1 MRRDVVVRVLGP
13 VRLRAGDACL
23 VPASPQLRLVIGLM
37 ALRLGQV
44 VPVAELV
51 DAIWEAEPP
60 RSARASLQAL
70 MTRLRR
76 LLKQVPGA
84 SLTRVGDGY
93 LLELDDD
100 LVDAERFRSLGR
112 SARAAEGAAGIPL
125 FDAALELWN
134 GPALADAPDTERV
147 RAIRHGLAEE
157 HLAMLQDRLAGMLA
171 CGQERE
177 AAAELPAALA
187 LHPLNERLAAMLMA
201 ARYRS
206 GQRAEAL
213 AVFRQIRGRLVAE
226 LGVEPGAELQ
236 LLHQSILAGD
246 AGLAGL
252 VPGPGQAGGQP
263 PVPAH
268 SLPVPAHSQPV
279 PVNGHPATGNGQP
292 AAAHSQPAA
301 AHSQP
306 AAVNSQPAAAAGQP
320 AAVNGQPGAAAG
332 RPVPVN
338 GHPPAQAD
346 GHPPAQA
353 DGHPPVQVGGQSPA
367 RAGEPAGPASGQDQG
382 AGRDLPVRPW
392 PVPRQLPA
400 APAQFVDRDAEL
412 ARLDELIG
420 QGAEPGGETWVRAIV
435 GSPGVGK
442 SALAT
447 VWAHRAA
454 GHFPDGQLYVNLKG
468 FGPAARPVTPGQA
481 IRGFLHALGV
491 PGAEIPES
499 PDAQAALYRSVLA
512 GKRVLVLLDNARDA
526 DQVRA
531 LLPGSGRCAVVI
543 TSRDR
548 LDGLVAT
555 VGACILTLDVMSQ
568 AESRKLIARRLGAAR
583 AKAEPE
589 AVADLARLCAG
600 LPLGLAIVAARAA
613 ARPGFRLAAL
623 SAELGGGDGRL
634 DVLETA
640 DTTSS
645 VREVFSWSYRQLSQ
659 PAARM
664 FRLLGLHPGPDIT
677 VAAAA
682 SLSGTGRPQAR
693 RALAE
698 LTGAHL
704 LTEHMPGRY
713 TLHDL
718 LRAYAAELAAADED
732 EAGRDLARGR
742 MGDHYLHTAAAAG
755 RRLCPARPAVSM
767 GPVHPGTVPEKF
779 ASYAEA
785 LGWLG
790 AEHQVLL
797 AVVDAAAA
805 AGQQALA
812 WQLPAV
818 LTDYLNREG
827 HWHDLAATGRT
838 ALAAAEGAGDR
849 LGEAHAHAAI
859 GVASLR
865 VGFYDT
871 AHAHLLR
878 ASEQF
883 AEAGA
888 TAWQARN
895 HLTIGVLLDRR
906 GRHDN
911 ARRQAELALSL
922 YKGLG
927 YRAGEAHALQN
938 LGWHLAMLG
947 SGQAAAAHCR
957 RALELHREVGNL
969 IGEAHAWDHLGYAM
983 HLTGDDTEAIAC
995 YRRALELLREVRD
1008 RAEQGGVLA
1017 RLGDIYSSVGNKAMA
1032 KAVWR
1037 RALAILEELHDL
1049 GAEEVRSR
1057 LAAAPGPAV
1066 PSTC

>member
-1 MRRDVVVRVLGP
+1 MGHNSVVRVLGP
-13 VRLRAGDACL
+13 VRLRAGEGWL
-23 VPASPQLRLVIGLM
+23 VPASPQLRLVMGLM
-37 ALRLGQV
+37 ALRIGQV

-70 MTRLRR
+70 MTRLRH
-76 LLKQVPGA
+76 LLKQVPDA
-84 SLTRVGDGY
+84 TLTRCGDGY
-93 LLELDDD
+93 LLELDHD

-112 SARAAEGAAGIPL
+112 SARAADGPAAIPL

-134 GPALADAPDTERV
+134 GPALADVPDTERV
-147 RAIRHGLAEE
+147 RAIQHGLAEE
-157 HLAMLQDRLAGMLA
+157 RLSMLQDRLAVMLG
-171 CGQERE
+171 CGRERE
-177 AAAELPAALA
+177 AAAELPAALTR
-187 LHPLNERLAAMLMA
+187 HPLNERLAGMLMA
-201 ARYRS
+201 TWYRS

-236 LLHQSILAGD
+236 LLHQRILAGD
-246 AGLAGL
+246 AGLAGPL
-252 VPGPGQAGGQP
+252 PGPGQAIGGPAAPANGRHPGPANGHQPRPVHGHQPAPAGGQP
-263 PVPAH
+263 GPA
-268 SLPVPAHSQPV
+268 
-279 PVNGHPATGNGQP
+279 
-292 AAAHSQPAA
+292 
-301 AHSQP
+301 
-306 AAVNSQPAAAAGQP
+306 
-320 AAVNGQPGAAAG
+320 
-332 RPVPVN
+332 
-338 GHPPAQAD
+338 
-346 GHPPAQA
+346 
-353 DGHPPVQVGGQSPA
+353 GGQ
-367 RAGEPAGPASGQDQG
+367 EPPGAGPA
-382 AGRDLPVRPW
+382 LPVRPW
-392 PVPRQLPA
+392 LVPRQLPA
-400 APAQFVDRDAEL
+400 APAQFVDRAAEL

-420 QGAEPGGETWVRAIV
+420 QGTEPGGETGVRAIV

-454 GHFPDGQLYVNLKG
+454 GHFPGGQLYVNLKG
-468 FGPAARPVTPGQA
+468 FGPAGRPVTPEQA
-481 IRGFLHALGV
+481 VRGFLQALGV

-499 PDAQAALYRSVLA
+499 LDAQAALYRSVLA

-543 TSRDR
+543 TSRAR

-555 VGACILTLDVMSQ
+555 VGARILTLDVMSQ
-568 AESRKLIARRLGAAR
+568 AESRELIARRLGAPRAR
-583 AKAEPE
+583 AEPE

-623 SAELGGGDGRL
+623 SAELGGGDARL
-634 DVLETA
+634 DALETA

-677 VAAAA
+677 VPAAA
-682 SLSGTGRPQAR
+682 SLGGTGRPQAR
-693 RALAE
+693 RAVAE
-698 LTGAHL
+698 LTEAHL
-704 LTEHMPGRY
+704 LTEHIPGRF
-713 TLHDL
+713 TGHDL
-718 LRAYAAELAAADED
+718 LRAYAAELAAAGED
-732 EAGRDLARGR
+732 EAGRDQARR
-742 MGDHYLHTAAAAG
+742 RLGDHYLHTAAAAAG
-755 RRLCPARPAVSM
+755 RLCPARPAVSLCAAQ
-767 GPVHPGTVPEKF
+767 PGTVPEKF

-785 LGWLG
+785 LGWFS

-797 AVVDAAAA
+797 AVIDAAAA
-805 AGQQALA
+805 AGHDVRA

-827 HWHDLAATGRT
+827 HWHDLAAIGRT
-838 ALAAAEGAGDR
+838 ALAAAERAGNR
-849 LGEAHAHAAI
+849 LGQAHAHAAL
-859 GVASLR
+859 GVANLR
-865 VGFYDT
+865 VGCYDT
-871 AHAHLLR
+871 AHTHLLG
-878 ASEQF
+878 ASALF
-883 AEAGA
+883 DEAGA

-895 HLTIGVLLDRR
+895 HLTVGVLFDRQ
-906 GRHDN
+906 GRHDK

-922 YKGLG
+922 YQGLG
-927 YRAGEAHALQN
+927 YRAGEAHALEN
-938 LGWHLAMLG
+938 LGWHMAMLG
-947 SGQAAAAHCR
+947 SGPDAVVHCR
-957 RALELHREVGNL
+957 RALDLHREVGNL
-969 IGEAHAWDHLGYAM
+969 VGEAHAWDHLGYAM

-1017 RLGDIYSSVGNKAMA
+1017 RLGDIYSAVGNKAMA

-1049 GAEEVRSR
+1049 GADDVRSR
-1057 LAAAPGPAV
+1057 LGAAPGPAV
-1066 PSTC
+1066 PSAC